1 MFCENCGAKL
11 PDNAGYCPVCRTPVG
26 GGRPAAG
33 APAGYMP
40 AQQQQRFY
48 NQMPAYNPALALREP
63 LSVGSFLGMLILS
76 SLPLV
81 GFILLLVWAFG
92 GNVNQNKQN
101 LARAYLLLS
110 LITLAIGIII
120 TIVSFS
126 LGVSLLDS
134 LYSYF

>member
-11 PDNAGYCPVCRTPVG
+11 PDNAGYCPVCRTPIG

-33 APAGYMP
+33 ASPAYLQ

-63 LSVGSFLGMLILS
+63 LGVGSFLGMLILS

-92 GNVNQNKQN
+92 GSVNQNKQN

-110 LITLAIGIII
+110 LITLAIGVIV
-120 TIVSFS
+120 TILSFAF
-126 LGVSLLDS
+126 GVSLLDS
-134 LYSYF
+134 LNSYF